1 MPDPRRTSRHF
12 IIGVLIV
19 LLGFVLLLDQLGFVE
34 AGKVFLF
41 WPLILIYFGL
51 HKLLGDQNSV
61 GRFWGGFLILL
72 GVSFQLEEL
81 GFSYVRIGTIWPVF
95 LICVG
100 VLLILRR
107 YENRSHW
114 EDQSAPPPPPP
125 APGGP
130 EIPGNAPPV
139 DVPPSG
145 AVPPPVDAPPSN
157 APPPVT
163 PPPAGTV
170 PPPFGVPPP
179 GAGPQTQANFGQDYS
194 RGPHASAAPWKDF
207 QQRMDEFSERM
218 RASAGPWKDFQPRTA
233 DYGGRSRGSW
243 QGHGEWNA
251 TSESRLNQVN
261 VFWGGRRR
269 YVTKNFLGGEV
280 VTIFGGFEIDLTQAD
295 MQGPE
300 AYIEIVTIFGGGEI
314 RVPANWEV
322 VLENVGIFGGAS
334 DRTHHPQPP
343 PPPAPGAAPASA
355 PKRLIIKGVSIFGG
369 LNVKN

>member
-1 MPDPRRTSRHF
+1 VPDPRRTSRHF
-12 IIGVLIV
+12 VVGVLIV

-61 GRFWGGFLILL
+61 SRFWGGFLVLL

-100 VLLILRR
+100 ILLILRR

-114 EDQSAPPPPPP
+114 EDQSVPPPPPT
-125 APGGP
+125 PGGP

-139 DVPPSG
+139 D
-145 AVPPPVDAPPSN
+145 APPSN
-157 APPPVT
+157 APPPVN

-179 GAGPQTQANFGQDYS
+179 GAGPQTQANFAGDYS
-194 RGPHASAAPWKDF
+194 RGWGGSAEHWRDFDKRMKDF
-207 QQRMDEFSERM
+207 SNRMNDYSNRAYGPRQRYGNWSE
-218 RASAGPWKDFQPRTA
+218 
-233 DYGGRSRGSW
+233 
-243 QGHGEWNA
+243 
-251 TSESRLNQVN
+251 TSEPRLNMVN
-261 VFWGGRRR
+261 IFWGGRRR
-269 YVTKNFLGGEV
+269 FVTRNFLGGEV
-280 VTIFGGFEIDLTQAD
+280 VSIFGGFEVDLTEAD
-295 MQGPE
+295 MQGP
-300 AYIEIVTIFGGGEI
+300 ATYVEIVTIFGGGEI

-334 DRTHHPQPP
+334 DRTRHPEPP
-343 PPPAPGAAPASA
+343 PPPAPGAAPGPA